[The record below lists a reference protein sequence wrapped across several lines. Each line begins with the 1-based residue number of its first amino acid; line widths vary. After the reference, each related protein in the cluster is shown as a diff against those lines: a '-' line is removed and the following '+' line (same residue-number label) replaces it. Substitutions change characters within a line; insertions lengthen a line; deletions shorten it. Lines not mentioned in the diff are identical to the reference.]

1 MSEFQIHFEQAG
13 EGTPL
18 LLIHGFPFDHR
29 TWDGQL
35 KALSS
40 RARVITPDLAGF
52 GESPAGEPP
61 YSVQRYAEDCVA
73 VLDGLDINEPVVVGG
88 LSMGGYIA
96 LAFVRH
102 FPERVAGLLLAS
114 TRAGADSQEG
124 RANRD
129 KAIADVKANGVAQ
142 FVEGMH
148 PKLLAPSSYETKP
161 EVAARLKG
169 IMLNASEAGVV
180 GALQAMRDRPDAT
193 EELAQIEV
201 PALVVHGE
209 EDGVIPISEA
219 EAMAAALPYA
229 DLVRIADAGHLP
241 NMEQP
246 MAFNEAVE
254 AFLGR
259 I

>member
-1 MSEFQIHFEQAG
+1 MTDFELHFEQSAS
-13 EGTPL
+13 GTPL
-18 LLIHGFPFDHR
+18 LLIHGFPFDSR
-29 TWDGQL
+29 SWDKQL
-35 KALSS
+35 SALSGQ
-40 RARVITPDLAGF
+40 AQVITPDLPGF
-52 GESPAGEPP
+52 GDSPAGEGP

-73 VLDGLDINEPVVVGG
+73 VLDGLDITEPVVVGG

-102 FPERVAGLLLAS
+102 FPERVAGLVLAS
-114 TRAGADSQEG
+114 TRPGADSDEG
-124 RANRD
+124 KANRD
-129 KAIADVKANGVAQ
+129 KAIADVQANGVAA

-169 IMLNASEAGVV
+169 IMLSASEAGVV

-193 EELAQIEV
+193 GELAQIEV
-201 PALVVHGE
+201 PSLVIHGE

-219 EAMAAALPYA
+219 EAMAAALPNA
-229 DLVRIADAGHLP
+229 ELVRIADAGHLP
-241 NMEQP
+241 PMEQP
-246 MAFNEAVE
+246 QAFNAAVE

>member
-1 MSEFQIHFEQAG
+1 MTDFELHFDQSG
-13 EGTPL
+13 SGTPL
-18 LLIHGFPFDHR
+18 LLIHGFPFDGR
-29 TWDGQL
+29 SWEGQL
-35 KALSS
+35 KALSGQ
-40 RARVITPDLAGF
+40 AHVLAPDLPGF
-52 GESPAGEPP
+52 GDSPAGEPP
-61 YSVQRYAEDCVA
+61 YTVERYAEDCVA
-73 VLDGLDINEPVVVGG
+73 VLDGLDITEPVVVGG

-114 TRAGADSQEG
+114 TRPGADSEEG
-124 RANRD
+124 KANRD
-129 KAIADVKANGVAQ
+129 KAIAEVKAKGVAAL
-142 FVEGMH
+142 VEGMH
-148 PKLLAPSSYETKP
+148 PKLLAPSTYETKP

-201 PALVVHGE
+201 PALVIHGE

-219 EAMAAALPYA
+219 EDMAAALPYA
-229 DLVRIADAGHLP
+229 ELVRVADAGHLP

-246 MAFNEAVE
+246 QAFNEAVE